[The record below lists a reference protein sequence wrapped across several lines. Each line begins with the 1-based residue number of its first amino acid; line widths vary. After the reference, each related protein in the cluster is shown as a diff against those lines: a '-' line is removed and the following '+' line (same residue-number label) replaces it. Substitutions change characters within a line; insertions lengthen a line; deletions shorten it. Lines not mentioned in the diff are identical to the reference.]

1 MTELVIIA
9 VLALLLLGAD
19 NLPKAARTVGKGLR
33 EFRRATED
41 LKDQIETEIYVD
53 EQKRRQVAPVPAA
66 AKRAPLDPQVEPAA
80 EGLPGAESPELAA
93 PIEPAPAPAAAGDP
107 AGPQKT

>member
-9 VLALLLLGAD
+9 ILALLLLGAD
-19 NLPKAARTVGKGLR
+19 NLPQAARTVGKGLR

-53 EQKRRQVAPVPAA
+53 EQKRRQVAPVPATQRA
-66 AKRAPLDPQVEPAA
+66 ALDASRAEPDPERLPAVEPEATA
-80 EGLPGAESPELAA
+80 PVEPGPD
-93 PIEPAPAPAAAGDP
+93 DP
-107 AGPQKT
+107 AGPQRT

>member
-19 NLPKAARTVGKGLR
+19 NLPQAARTVGKGLR

-66 AKRAPLDPQVEPAA
+66 QRAPLPSTAEPAPERPTPSLEPEASAPVEPA
-80 EGLPGAESPELAA
+80 PSP
-93 PIEPAPAPAAAGDP
+93 AGVDDP
-107 AGPQKT
+107 AGPQRT

>member
-1 MTELVIIA
+1 MFELVIIA

-19 NLPKAARTVGKGLR
+19 NLPQVARTVGKGLR
-33 EFRRATED
+33 DFRRATED

-66 AKRAPLDPQVEPAA
+66 QRAPLPQQGEPAPERLPPVEA
-80 EGLPGAESPELAA
+80 EASGPV
-93 PIEPAPAPAAAGDP
+93 EPAPAPSAADDP
-107 AGPQKT
+107 AGPQRT

>member
-19 NLPKAARTVGKGLR
+19 NLPQAARTVGKGLR

-66 AKRAPLDPQVEPAA
+66 QSLASQAEPAPERLPGVEP
-80 EGLPGAESPELAA
+80 EAA
-93 PIEPAPAPAAAGDP
+93 PVEPAPAPAPADDP
-107 AGPQKT
+107 AGPQRT

>member
-9 VLALLLLGAD
+9 ILALLLLGAD
-19 NLPKAARTVGKGLR
+19 NLPQAARTVGKGLR

-66 AKRAPLDPQVEPAA
+66 QRASVASQAEPAPERLPAVEPEAT
-80 EGLPGAESPELAA
+80 A
-93 PIEPAPAPAAAGDP
+93 PVEPAPAPAPADDP
-107 AGPQKT
+107 AGPQRT